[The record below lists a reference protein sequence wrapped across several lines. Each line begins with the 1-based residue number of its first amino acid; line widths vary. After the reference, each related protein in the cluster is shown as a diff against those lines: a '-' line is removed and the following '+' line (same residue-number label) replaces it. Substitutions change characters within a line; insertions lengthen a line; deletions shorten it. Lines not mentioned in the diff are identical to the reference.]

1 MTEAAAGPRD
11 SVEPPVAVTGDPF
24 FFVHVMK
31 TAGSTFR
38 QHVRANFAAA
48 ERYPDD
54 EEDADLVMAKLSV
67 PRLLALPPA
76 RHARIRIYTGHFPY
90 CAATQLDRPLTTLTI
105 LRDPVE
111 RAISHLKQET
121 PPGGSLEATYEDP
134 AVQLRIVNHQV
145 RMFAFTAEDR
155 IENFATPLDID
166 ERRFA
171 IACQHLAAVHLVGFQ
186 EDFEG
191 FLGAVEAR
199 FGWVRASVQ
208 RVRVGPDVRVSD
220 DLRRRIAAD
229 SEPDIA
235 FHAYARRLAG

>member
-1 MTEAAAGPRD
+1 VA
-11 SVEPPVAVTGDPF
+11 AVTDAPF

-38 QHVRANFAAA
+38 QHVRANFTAG

-54 EEDADLVMAKLSV
+54 EEDTDLFMAKLSV
-67 PRLLALPPA
+67 PRLLALPPE

-90 CAATQLDRPLTTLTI
+90 CAAEQLGRPLTTLTI

-121 PPGGSLEATYEDP
+121 PPGASLEDTYEDP
-134 AVQLRIVNHQV
+134 AVQQRIGNHQT
-145 RMFAFTAEDR
+145 RMFAFTVEDG

-166 ERRFA
+166 DRRFA
-171 IACQHLAAVHLVGFQ
+171 IACDQLAAVDLVGFQ
-186 EDFEG
+186 ERFDQ
-191 FLGAVEAR
+191 FLAAVEAR
-199 FGWVRASVQ
+199 FGWVRAPVQ
-208 RVRVGPDVRVSD
+208 SVRVSGD
-220 DLRRRIAAD
+220 VPISKGLRRRIAAD